1 MPLPSFLQ
9 RKPEVPAKRSR
20 STAAEDRGSASPVEA
35 ARTRA
40 RRRLIGAVVL
50 LAVGVIVFP
59 LVFETQPRP
68 VAVNVPIEVPARKD
82 TAVAAAKPARPAPVP
97 ATAAE
102 VPVDPPPAAA
112 APASAAGLVTPTPT
126 PSTPATPPNAAM
138 AASKPAAA
146 VAKAEKVEPTE
157 KVAKAEK
164 AAEAERAKSLLEG
177 KPVAVAPAASAAG
190 RFVVQAGAYTDA
202 AALREARDKIER
214 LGLKTYTQV
223 VETDAGRRTRVRIGP
238 FASRE
243 EADRAAAKLKGAALP
258 AAVLTL

>member
-9 RKPEVPAKRSR
+9 RKPEAPPRPARGR
-20 STAAEDRGSASPVEA
+20 PAADDTAAAGPVEA

-82 TAVAAAKPARPAPVP
+82 AAVAAAAAKAQRPAPAP
-97 ATAAE
+97 A
-102 VPVDPPPAAA
+102 PVTEAPVEAPPAASP
-112 APASAAGLVTPTPT
+112 APASAAA
-126 PSTPATPPNAAM
+126 PAAPV
-138 AASKPAAA
+138 AASKPAPAPTPAAVAASKPAPKPAA
-146 VAKAEKVEPTE
+146 VAKADDS
-157 KVAKAEK
+157 
-164 AAEAERAKSLLEG
+164 ERAKSLLEG
-177 KPVAVAPAASAAG
+177 KPTAATAPAAADKDAA

-202 AALREARDKIER
+202 TALREAREKIER

-238 FASRE
+238 FASRD
-243 EADRAAAKLKGAALP
+243 EAERAAAKIKGAALP